1 MGIYILQF
9 VNFTLSFFMW
19 LIIGRIMITLLIG
32 NRQNF
37 MVSFFV
43 RFTEPFYKIT
53 RKLFPFAKESY
64 IPPTA
69 ILIIVVLRIL
79 LIVFKTAIQYK

>member
-1 MGIYILQF
+1 MVDNRADYDYIAY
-9 VNFTLSFFMW
+9 
-19 LIIGRIMITLLIG
+19 
-32 NRQNF
+32 RQQTEF
-37 MVSFFV
+37 HGKFFFV

-79 LIVFKTAIQYK
+79 LIAFKTAIQYK